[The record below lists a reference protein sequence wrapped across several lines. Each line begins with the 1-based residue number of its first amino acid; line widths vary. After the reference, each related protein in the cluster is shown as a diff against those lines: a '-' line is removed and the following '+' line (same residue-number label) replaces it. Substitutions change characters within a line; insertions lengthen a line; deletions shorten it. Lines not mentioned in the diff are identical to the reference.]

1 MFKNTSLVRVA
12 FGAVSGDARKS
23 NGTLEIPFAPFTNGT
38 TAELTAQML
47 KLNKEH
53 TIYDPEFRP
62 PTFRREDPSIFTPTT
77 AILVTVTLK
86 RKGNKKI
93 EGENSKANKESKEL
107 QEYGHSGDNLE
118 ANGQRTGELGGN

>member
-1 MFKNTSLVRVA
+1 
-12 FGAVSGDARKS
+12 
-23 NGTLEIPFAPFTNGT
+23 
-38 TAELTAQML
+38 ML
-47 KLNKEH
+47 NLNKEH

-93 EGENSKANKESKEL
+93 EGEFEANKEAKSSKNMGTARVKEVTWK
-107 QEYGHSGDNLE
+107 
-118 ANGQRTGELGGN
+118 RTGNERANLAAAKLACFGYPHPVAPNRKA

>member
-1 MFKNTSLVRVA
+1 VKNIPI
-12 FGAVSGDARKS
+12 
-23 NGTLEIPFAPFTNGT
+23 TLPTRIPFAPFTNGT

-62 PTFRREDPSIFTPTT
+62 PTFRREDPSIFTPAT

-86 RKGNKKI
+86 RKRNKKI
-93 EGENSKANKESKEL
+93 EGEDSKPTKKAKNSKNMGTAASKKKVRVE
-107 QEYGHSGDNLE
+107 QAS
-118 ANGQRTGELGGN
+118 NGA